1 MGQVVFFYVFSE
13 LGSVTVAIPCVVT
26 ALVRPVVVSRNS
38 GFSKILGGLL
48 TMSKMSSS
56 PRFLSTKV
64 SGSLDVWGTENLSLS
79 SFCCCLST
87 FRSTGC
93 SPPMCGGVTRL
104 VLDLRC
110 RSCVAHAPAILVVYS
125 FPVLFIRDVTSH
137 VFFHLWM
144 DWPVIFVHDDW
155 ESQFWECEPEPWR
168 FLGRY

>member
-1 MGQVVFFYVFSE
+1 MSFLSLVLLPWLFLVF
-13 LGSVTVAIPCVVT
+13 

-38 GFSKILGGLL
+38 GFSKILGGFS

-64 SGSLDVWGTENLSLS
+64 SGSLDACLSVS

-87 FRSTGC
+87 CRSTGC
-93 SPPMCGGVTRL
+93 SPPTCGGVARL

-125 FPVLFIRDVTSH
+125 FLVLFIRDVTSH

-168 FLGRY
+168 FLGCY